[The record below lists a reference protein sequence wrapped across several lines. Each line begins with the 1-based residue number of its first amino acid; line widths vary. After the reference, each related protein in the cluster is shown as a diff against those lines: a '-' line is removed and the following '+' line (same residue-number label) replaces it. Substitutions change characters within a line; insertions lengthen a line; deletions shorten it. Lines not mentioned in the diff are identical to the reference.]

1 MFEKQFEGR
10 FLLTTNRQIVGND
23 EVDANT
29 IAKII
34 DEVLPSHR
42 KNAKEEERLFNIYFN
57 DDKSWS
63 KSKETRKDINNK
75 ITVDDAWAISRTI
88 NGYCFGEPIK
98 YVCRKTGA
106 EEGVQSEVEELSQML
121 DYSHNQDSTIMAT
134 LCSSVCGLGYKLALP
149 SNKEEFDETGV
160 PFVINPNLI
169 DPTKA
174 FVVYSSDIM
183 HKPVIGVII
192 GKHYDEKGEE
202 NGVEYTVWT
211 KYHQYTMYDD
221 GKGLSAMTQTVVLT
235 DGKGKKSVYNA
246 KGYPIFTNR
255 VPLIEVERNPFRK
268 GDWEVAIDL
277 LQMKNNL
284 MSNRADDVQQ
294 VIDYVMVLIN
304 CKFENEDDKKSAL
317 KDRIF
322 ELTQKDPKAAPSI
335 DILKNPLDQNGVQL
349 LAEYLDGIIEEV
361 VGIPS
366 RAERGGGGHDTG
378 QAVIYRNGFR
388 DLENNA
394 GLIIPK
400 MDKAETQF
408 LSVCI
413 AYAHTLGLLKKL
425 KVSDI
430 RNKFVRSLS
439 DDPVSQATA
448 YATFKNAGMND
459 LDALIISHAGTDPSE
474 VHKNN
479 ENSKEVQNNTK
490 ENGNSG
496 NKNEKNDKMGLTNS

>member
-1 MFEKQFEGR
+1 MFDKQFEGR
-10 FLLTTNRQIVGND
+10 TLITTNRQIVGDVN
-23 EVDANT
+23 VDAKT

-34 DEVLPSHR
+34 DEVLPVHNDNVS
-42 KNAKEEERLFNIYFN
+42 EEKRLFQIYFN
-57 DDKSWS
+57 DSNSWT
-63 KSKETRKDINNK
+63 KTKETRQDINNK

-106 EEGVQSEVEELSQML
+106 EEGLQSQVEELSQML

-149 SNKEEFDETGV
+149 SNEEEYKTTGV
-160 PFVINPNLI
+160 PFVINPHFI

-183 HKPVIGVII
+183 HRPVIGVII
-192 GKHYDEKGEE
+192 GRHYDKDGNDVGE
-202 NGVEYTVWT
+202 EYTVWT
-211 KYHQYTMYDD
+211 KYHQYFFYND
-221 GKGLSAMTQTVVLT
+221 GGELKPIPQTLVST
-235 DGKGKKSVYNA
+235 NKDGSKQRESVI
-246 KGYPIFTNR
+246 GYPMFTNN
-255 VPLIEVERNPFRK
+255 VPLIEVERNPYRK
-268 GDWEVAIDL
+268 GDWEIAIDL

-294 VIDYVMVLIN
+294 VVDYIMLLVN
-304 CKFENEDDKKSAL
+304 CEFENEDDKKNAL
-317 KDRIF
+317 KNRVF
-322 ELTQKDPKAAPSI
+322 QLVVKDPKAPPE
-335 DILKNPLDQNGVQL
+335 LKFAQNPLDQTGVQL

-413 AYAHTLGLLKKL
+413 AYAHTLHQLNKL
-425 KVSDI
+425 KVSDV

-448 YATFKNAGMND
+448 YSTFKNAGMND
-459 LDALIISHAGTDPSE
+459 LDALIISHSGTDPSE

-479 ENSKEVQNNTK
+479 EKAQEKQPQQTQNQ
-490 ENGNSG
+490 ENQ
-496 NKNEKNDKMGLTNS
+496 NKDLTNKEQA

>member
-23 EVDANT
+23 EIDANT

-34 DEVLPSHR
+34 EEVLPAHND
-42 KNAKEEERLFNIYFN
+42 NAEEERRLFKIYFN
-57 DDKSWS
+57 NEDSWT
-63 KSKETRKDINNK
+63 KSKETRADINNK

-98 YVCRKTGA
+98 YVCRKTSA
-106 EEGVQSEVEELSQML
+106 NEGLQDEVEELSQML

-160 PFVINPNLI
+160 PFVINPNFI

-192 GKHYDEKGEE
+192 GKHYDDDGNEDG
-202 NGVEYTVWT
+202 NEYTVWT
-211 KYHQYTMYDD
+211 KYHQYFFYDNGD
-221 GKGLSAMTQTVVLT
+221 GLKAVMQTVTLT
-235 DGKGKKSVYNA
+235 DSKKKKSTYIA

-268 GDWEVAIDL
+268 GDWEVATDL
-277 LQMKNNL
+277 LRMKNNL

-304 CKFENEDDKKSAL
+304 CKFESEDEKKTAL
-317 KDRIF
+317 HDRIF
-322 ELTQKDPKAAPSI
+322 ELTQKDPKSAPSI

-408 LSVCI
+408 LAVCI
-413 AYAHTLGLLKKL
+413 AYSHTLGLLKKL

-448 YATFKNAGMND
+448 YATFKHAGMND

-479 ENSKEVQNNTK
+479 VNEGSNDENTNN
-490 ENGNSG
+490 NGN
-496 NKNEKNDKMGLTNS
+496 NPQKTEEI